1 MRFYKTKS
9 IRDIIAGYREKESGL
24 LATIELQKELFELW
38 RGLSDKRLNSIK
50 VTFKI
55 QKGERLSIICP
66 SPTTL
71 SYVRQRRSYIVQSLM
86 DFMSEN
92 NIPHLEIRLK

>member
-9 IRDIIAGYREKESGL
+9 IRDIIEGYREKESGL
-24 LATIELQKELFELW
+24 LATIELQKELFGLW
-38 RGLSDKRLNSIK
+38 NNLSDKRLNSIK

-55 QKGERLSIICP
+55 EKGERLSIICP

-71 SYVRQRRSYIVQSLM
+71 NYARQRRTYIEDALAE
-86 DFMSEN
+86 FMSKN
-92 NIPHLEIRLK
+92 RIVHLEIRLK

>member
-9 IRDIIAGYREKESGL
+9 IRDIIQGSRENESGL
-24 LATIELQKELFELW
+24 LANIEQQKELYELW
-38 RGLSDKRLNSIK
+38 GNLSDRRLNSIK

-55 QKGERLSIICP
+55 ERGKRLSIICP

-71 SYVRQRRSYIVQSLM
+71 SYTRQQRTYLEHALAV
-86 DFMSEN
+86 FMN
-92 NIPHLEIRLK
+92 NNDIAQLEIRLK

>member
-9 IRDIIAGYREKESGL
+9 IRDIIQVSREN
-24 LATIELQKELFELW
+24 ELYELW
-38 RGLSDKRLNSIK
+38 GNLSDRRLNSIK

-55 QKGERLSIICP
+55 ERGKRLSIICP

-71 SYVRQRRSYIVQSLM
+71 SYTRQQRTYLEHALAV
-86 DFMSEN
+86 FMN
-92 NIPHLEIRLK
+92 NNDIAQLEIRLK